1 VGKNLRITVRDI
13 FIQVGAMIVYD
24 GNSSIGNLNIML
36 GSLHSGFANLC
47 EVNESRSH
55 IRIRIVVLRLSI
67 AVGVE
72 LTPEVVVQRRDEAG
86 RDQE

>member
-1 VGKNLRITVRDI
+1 
-13 FIQVGAMIVYD
+13 
-24 GNSSIGNLNIML
+24 ML